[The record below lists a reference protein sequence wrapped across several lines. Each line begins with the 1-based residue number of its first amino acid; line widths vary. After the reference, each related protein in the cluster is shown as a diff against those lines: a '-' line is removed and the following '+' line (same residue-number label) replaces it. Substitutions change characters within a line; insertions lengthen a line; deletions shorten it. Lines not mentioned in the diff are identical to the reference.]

1 MMKLSLEIAISVFL
15 AILPSN
21 EFGTSIF
28 PLMLTLPV
36 PWTALFRFENS
47 PPATSAPKTSLSSV
61 APKTSPNSS
70 SELTLREP
78 LAFLSFESVT
88 TRFFVEFLSTVE
100 FSSMP
105 TTVSPR
111 SSEAPAVG
119 LSSATATLP
128 SSATE
133 VSTVTKSSASSA
145 VTPTVDDWLS
155 SLAYTPP
162 IEINNTITSINK
174 YFPSL
179 FIFFLH
185 IVLIKFY
192 SNFIKYQM
200 H

>member
-1 MMKLSLEIAISVFL
+1 MTKLSLEIAISVFL
-15 AILPSN
+15 AILVHPVY
-21 EFGTSIF
+21 GTSIF

-47 PPATSAPKTSLSSV
+47 PPETSAPKTSLSSV
-61 APKTSPNSS
+61 APKTSSDSS
-70 SELTLREP
+70 SELALREP

-88 TRFFVEFLSTVE
+88 TRFLDEFLSTVE

-119 LSSATATLP
+119 LSSATATLS

-133 VSTVTKSSASSA
+133 VSTLTKSSASSA
-145 VTPTVDDWLS
+145 VTPTVDDWLL

-162 IEINNTITSINK
+162 IKINNTITSINI
-174 YFPSL
+174 YFPIL
-179 FIFFLH
+179 FIFFPH
-185 IVLIKFY
+185 IV
-192 SNFIKYQM
+192 
-200 H
+200 